1 MAPPYGHA
9 SLAAGPRLV
18 LLNAV
23 GGRRILFVGGKGGVG
38 KTSLASALAV
48 ARSRAGAR
56 VLVVSTDP
64 AHNLGHLWATQ
75 VGDEP
80 VRLGTWGQGSV
91 DGMEIDPHGTID
103 RHLAAVEQTMVRMLP
118 EEQHAQVREHL
129 ERARHAPGSHE
140 SAVLERIADAAD
152 LGRREYD
159 LVVFDTAPS
168 GHTLRLLALPGQ
180 LAGWTESLLRNRS
193 RAERY
198 SAAMRSIAGRAA
210 PEADAEAQLRRTLQ
224 RRRDRFDALHEAIT
238 DPAQAG
244 FIVVFTAETLPV
256 AETLEVVDALRGMH
270 VEVAALVANR
280 RSPADAGE
288 LLLQRRAAEDR
299 HLVGVRARVPDVP
312 LAEVPLMAGELTG
325 AAALDELA
333 DLLSVG
339 VSR

>member
-1 MAPPYGHA
+1 
-9 SLAAGPRLV
+9 
-18 LLNAV
+18 
-23 GGRRILFVGGKGGVG
+23 
-38 KTSLASALAV
+38 
-48 ARSRAGAR
+48 
-56 VLVVSTDP
+56 
-64 AHNLGHLWATQ
+64 
-75 VGDEP
+75 
-80 VRLGTWGQGSV
+80 TWGQGSV

-224 RRRDRFDALHEAIT
+224 RRR
-238 DPAQAG
+238 
-244 FIVVFTAETLPV
+244 
-256 AETLEVVDALRGMH
+256 
-270 VEVAALVANR
+270 
-280 RSPADAGE
+280 
-288 LLLQRRAAEDR
+288 
-299 HLVGVRARVPDVP
+299 
-312 LAEVPLMAGELTG
+312 
-325 AAALDELA
+325 
-333 DLLSVG
+333 
-339 VSR
+339 